1 MGRPLTTKRAAVLAL
16 VLIVVAAAA
25 PCPAAAQPSA
35 QEAALYRELAG
46 GLASWGKAVV
56 DGRSL
61 PEPTASVNASARP
74 AAAAAAK
81 AATPQP
87 PAGATPAAVA
97 AAIGTLLAAA
107 SIESEVQGSLGSPL
121 RWR

>member
-61 PEPTASVNASARP
+61 PEPTASVNATARP
-74 AAAAAAK
+74 AAAAAK

-87 PAGATPAAVA
+87 PAGATPAVVA